1 MLYII
6 KIIIIANLDRYTI
19 YMCSHIHTCN
29 YVGQQGNT
37 RWKVIARAKHQ
48 TIKPRHNSILQI
60 NTFELIVGITD
71 ELFSVN
77 FPLLVRNIQKL
88 ADT

>member
-1 MLYII
+1 
-6 KIIIIANLDRYTI
+6 
-19 YMCSHIHTCN
+19 MCSHIHTCN

-37 RWKVIARAKHQ
+37 KWKVIARAKHQ

-60 NTFELIVGITD
+60 KTFELIVGITD

-77 FPLLVRNIQKL
+77 FAAACQKHSKTGRHL
-88 ADT
+88 TDLEKCMV